1 MFKRKMKREGVLR
14 GMTREEWNE
23 YIDSTYTP
31 KYVTVCG
38 ERIAIE
44 EATTDKI
51 SEIVKKYFQKHLNK

>member
-1 MFKRKMKREGVLR
+1 MFKRKMKREEVLR

-23 YIDSTYTP
+23 YIDNTYTP
-31 KYVTVCG
+31 KYVTICG